1 MRGGLNRRGMRGG
14 PRTQDVETGRQ
25 LRSRF
30 AHRLNVQG
38 EYASPHRS
46 LRPCWTTS
54 LNILGSQKLSEGS
67 FR

>member
-14 PRTQDVETGRQ
+14 TRTQDVETGLP
-25 LRSRF
+25 LRSRI
-30 AHRLNVQG
+30 AQRLNVQG

-46 LRPCWTTS
+46 LRPCEATS
-54 LNILGSQKLSEGS
+54 LNTLGSQKLSEGS